1 MAAVDELRNRMANRQ
16 SAEFDRETFGDR
28 SGYSQQHRAL
38 HVTAIGEAAES
49 VSGSRERDLDSA
61 FAHIP
66 VLDAPGAG
74 NREPRFGRRPS
85 SNRRTLLATKCSC
98 PCWSRGH
105 HPNQASRALHLSAA
119 AEKAASA
126 GHAPLSSLATYQT
139 VWLIFH
145 GAPR

>member
-49 VSGSRERDLDSA
+49 VSGSRERDLDCA

-66 VLDAPGAG
+66 VL
-74 NREPRFGRRPS
+74 
-85 SNRRTLLATKCSC
+85 
-98 PCWSRGH
+98 
-105 HPNQASRALHLSAA
+105 
-119 AEKAASA
+119 
-126 GHAPLSSLATYQT
+126 
-139 VWLIFH
+139 
-145 GAPR
+145 